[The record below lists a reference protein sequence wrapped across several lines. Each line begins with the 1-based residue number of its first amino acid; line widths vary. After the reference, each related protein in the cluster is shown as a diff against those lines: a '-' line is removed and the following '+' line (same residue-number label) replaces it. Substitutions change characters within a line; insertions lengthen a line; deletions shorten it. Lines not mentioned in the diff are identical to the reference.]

1 MENASKALI
10 IAGAILLAILIIGI
24 GIYVFNNAN
33 SSVEE
38 IGGSMS
44 TVEIQSF
51 NSQFESYQG
60 KNKSGTQVKTLLQ
73 NVVAVNSQHD
83 DSRKITI
90 NIRNM
95 ASSNIENSHSQA
107 QISPAIT
114 EISSTERFTVEIFYG
129 SMGNRNGL
137 VQHIKITKE

>member
-44 TVEIQSF
+44 TMEIQSF
-51 NSQFESYQG
+51 NSPFETYQG
-60 KNKSGTQVKTLLQ
+60 TGKTGTQVKTLLQ
-73 NVVAVNSQHD
+73 KVIATNSQYEGREVSVTVTGGITSKKD
-83 DSRKITI
+83 ADSISGEVTNIINNNKYTVGLTYGTTGIT
-90 NIRNM
+90 
-95 ASSNIENSHSQA
+95 
-107 QISPAIT
+107 
-114 EISSTERFTVEIFYG
+114 
-129 SMGNRNGL
+129 NGL
-137 VQHIKITKE
+137 VTLITITKES